1 MQINLAGLKAADV
14 YFTLTQTVIPRP
26 IAWVLT
32 ENKDSSLNLAP
43 FSYFNAV
50 ASDPPLIMFSI
61 GLQPNGTK
69 KDTLIN
75 IEERGHFVVNIAS
88 VQQLPALNQTSATLP
103 YGASEVEKNAIKTEA
118 LEGFALPRVAEC
130 KLAMSCNTYELK
142 TIGNN
147 NQSLVFGEVQSIWID
162 DDCAEV
168 NEKGRLKISAK
179 NIEPLARLGAG
190 EYASFGE
197 ILTAV
202 RPD

>member
-1 MQINLAGLKAADV
+1 MKINLADLKAADT
-14 YFTLTQTVIPRP
+14 YFTLTQTVLPRP

-61 GLQPNGTK
+61 GMQPEGTK

-75 IEERGHFVVNIAS
+75 IEERNHFVVNIAS
-88 VQQLPALNQTSATLP
+88 VQQLPDLNQTSATLP
-103 YGASEVEKNAIKTEA
+103 YGSSEIEKNAIKTQA
-118 LEGFALPRVAEC
+118 VEGFSLPRVAEC
-130 KLAMSCNTYELK
+130 KVAMLCSTYELK

-162 DDCAEV
+162 DECAEI
-168 NEKGRLKISAK
+168 NEKGRLKISAEK
-179 NIEPLARLGAG
+179 IQPLARLGAG